1 MRSSDVEYV
10 INNCTNLLVEKR
22 RSDAVGKCSTDT
34 TGTSS
39 DIHFRTNWNHQHN
52 SNHRWNNIRA
62 NDCSQYVSDS
72 LWHESNIYA
81 DRIRTWFKS
90 YSARAGHVLRQSAAY
105 FECSTT
111 AYSICIRSTRLWL
124 SVRAGCN

>member
-1 MRSSDVEYV
+1 MEYV
-10 INNCTNLLVEKR
+10 INKCTNLLVEKR
-22 RSDAVGKCSTDT
+22 RADAVGKCSTDT

-39 DIHFRTNWNHQHN
+39 DIHFRTNWNHQHD

-72 LWHESNIYA
+72 LWQESNIYA
-81 DRIRTWFKS
+81 DRIRTWLKS
-90 YSARAGHVLRQSAAY
+90 YSARAGHVLHQSAAY
-105 FECSTT
+105 LECSST
-111 AYSICIRSTRLWL
+111 AHGICTRSARLRL